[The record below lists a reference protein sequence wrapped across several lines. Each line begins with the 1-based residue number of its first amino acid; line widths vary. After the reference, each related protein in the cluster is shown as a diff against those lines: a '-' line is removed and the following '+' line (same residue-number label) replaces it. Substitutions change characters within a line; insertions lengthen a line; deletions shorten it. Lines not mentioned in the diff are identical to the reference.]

1 MRTLISGGTVLSAAG
16 AVQADVLID
25 GEQIAAIGTSLGP
38 ADQRIDAGGRYVL
51 PGAVDVHTHLELATP
66 NGVACD
72 DFATGTMAAAYG
84 GTTTIVDYAGHER
97 GESLLAGLGR
107 WQARAAGHAHIDYAF
122 HMMISEVNDQVLA
135 ELASLADAG
144 VTSIKIFMAYP
155 GVYMIDDAQICRI
168 LREARRHG
176 ILTAVHAE
184 NGTVIEELRREYVA
198 SGRTGPPYHAAS
210 RPASLEGEATGRLI
224 TLAELAGAPVYIAH
238 LSAAQ
243 ALAAVHAARDRGQ
256 RVYAETCPQY
266 LFLDEGLLSGQDGA
280 RYVCSPPLRT
290 AAAQQ
295 ALWQGLQRGDL
306 DVVATDHCPFTAA
319 QKARGAGDFTL
330 IPNGLHGVE
339 ERLVLLYQGVVAGRI
354 SLARW
359 VELSATGPAR
369 LFGLY
374 PRKGA
379 VLPGAD
385 ADLVVFD
392 PTAEQ
397 VLSAVAHHS
406 ATDYSVYEG
415 MAVRGRAE
423 LVMQR
428 GEVLVDADG
437 FHGTLGAGRFLRRS
451 TAALSDASQ
460 DAAWQTESLAFARRV
475 IVENCDEPSGDSDE
489 RHAHRSHR
497 P

>member
-1 MRTLISGGTVLSAAG
+1 MRTLISGGIVLSAAG

-25 GEQIAAIGTSLGP
+25 GEQIAAVGTSLGP
-38 ADQRIDAGGRYVL
+38 ADQGIDAAGRYVL
-51 PGAVDVHTHLELATP
+51 PGGVDVHTHMELATP

-72 DFATGTMAAAYG
+72 DFVTGTRAAACG

-97 GESLLAGLGR
+97 GESLLAGLAR
-107 WQARAAGHAHIDYAF
+107 WQARAAGNAHIDYAF

-135 ELASLADAG
+135 ELASLAGAG

-155 GVYMIDDAQICRI
+155 GVYMIDDAQIYRI
-168 LREARRHG
+168 LREAGRLG

-184 NGTVIEELRREYVA
+184 NGAVIEELRREYVTA
-198 SGRTGPPYHAAS
+198 GQTGPRYHAAS
-210 RPASLEGEATGRLI
+210 RPALLEGEATGRLI

-266 LFLDEGLLSGQDGA
+266 LFLDEGLLSGPDGA

-290 AAAQQ
+290 MTARQ
-295 ALWQGLQRGDL
+295 ALWRGLQRGDL

-319 QKARGAGDFTL
+319 QKARGERDFTL

-339 ERLVLLYQGVVAGRI
+339 ERLVLLYQGVLAGYI

-379 VLPGAD
+379 VVPGAD

-392 PTAEQ
+392 PAAEHM
-397 VLSAVAHHS
+397 LSAAAHHS
-406 ATDYSVYEG
+406 AADYSVYEG
-415 MAVRGRAE
+415 MAVRGRADV
-423 LVMQR
+423 VMQR

-437 FHGTLGAGRFLRRS
+437 FHGRLGAGQFLRRD
-451 TAALSDASQ
+451 LPQ
-460 DAAWQTESLAFARRV
+460 
-475 IVENCDEPSGDSDE
+475 P
-489 RHAHRSHR
+489 
-497 P
+497 

>member
-1 MRTLISGGTVLSAAG
+1 MRTLISGGIVLSAAG
-16 AVQADVLID
+16 PVQADLLID

-38 ADQRIDAGGRYVL
+38 ADQSIDAAGRYVL
-51 PGAVDVHTHLELATP
+51 PGGVDVHTHMELATP

-72 DFATGTMAAAYG
+72 DFVTGTRAAACG

-97 GESLLAGLGR
+97 GESVLAGLAR
-107 WQARAAGHAHIDYAF
+107 WQARAAGRAHIDYAF
-122 HMMISEVNDQVLA
+122 HMMISELTDQVLA
-135 ELASLADAG
+135 ELASLPDAG

-155 GVYMIDDAQICRI
+155 GVYMIDDAQIYRI
-168 LREARRHG
+168 LREAGRLG

-184 NGTVIEELRREYVA
+184 NGTVIEELRREYLA
-198 SGRTGPPYHAAS
+198 AGQTSPRYHAAS
-210 RPASLEGEATGRLI
+210 RPALLEGEATGRLI
-224 TLAELAGAPVYIAH
+224 ALAELAGAPVYIAH

-243 ALAAVHAARDRGQ
+243 ALTAVHAARDCGR

-266 LFLDEGLLSGQDGA
+266 LFLDECLLSDQDGH

-290 AAAQQ
+290 IAAQQ

-319 QKARGAGDFTL
+319 QKSRGERDFTL

-339 ERLVLLYQGVVAGRI
+339 ERLVLLYQGVITGRI

-379 VLPGAD
+379 LVPGAD

-392 PTAEQ
+392 PAAEHT
-397 VLSAVAHHS
+397 LSAATHHS

-415 MAVRGRAE
+415 LAVRGRVDI
-423 LVMQR
+423 VMQR
-428 GEVLVDADG
+428 GEVLVDGDG
-437 FHGTLGAGRFLRRS
+437 FHGNPGAGQFLRRD
-451 TAALSDASQ
+451 LPQ
-460 DAAWQTESLAFARRV
+460 V
-475 IVENCDEPSGDSDE
+475 
-489 RHAHRSHR
+489 
-497 P
+497 

>member
-1 MRTLISGGTVLSAAG
+1 MRTLISGGIVLSAAG
-16 AVQADVLID
+16 AVRADVLID
-25 GEQIAAIGTSLGP
+25 GERIAAVGTSVGP
-38 ADQRIDAGGRYVL
+38 ADRSIRAAGRYVL
-51 PGAVDVHTHLELATP
+51 PGGVDVHTHLDLATP
-66 NGVACD
+66 NGAACD
-72 DFATGTMAAAYG
+72 DFATGTRAAACG

-97 GESLLAGLGR
+97 GEPLLTGLAR
-107 WQARAAGHAHIDYAF
+107 WQAKAAGRAHIDYAF
-122 HMMISEVNDQVLA
+122 HMMISEVNDQVVA
-135 ELASLADAG
+135 ELASLPDAG

-155 GVYMIDDAQICRI
+155 GVYMIDDAQIYRI
-168 LREARRHG
+168 LRAAARLG

-184 NGTVIEELRREYVA
+184 NGMVIEELRREYVA
-198 SGRTGPPYHAAS
+198 AGQFGPRYHAES
-210 RPASLEGEATGRLI
+210 RPALVEGEATGRLI
-224 TLAELAGAPVYIAH
+224 TLAELAEAPVYIAH

-266 LFLDEGLLSGQDGA
+266 LFLDECLLSGPDGA

-290 AAAQQ
+290 KAARQ
-295 ALWQGLQRGDL
+295 ALWRGLRRGDL

-319 QKARGAGDFTL
+319 QKARGASNFTL

-354 SLARW
+354 SMARW

-379 VLPGAD
+379 VVPGAD

-392 PTAEQ
+392 PAAER
-397 VLSAVAHHS
+397 VLSAVTHHS

-423 LVMQR
+423 VVMQR
-428 GEVLVDADG
+428 GEVLVDGDG
-437 FHGTLGAGRFLRRS
+437 FHGSPGAGRFLRRS
-451 TAALSDASQ
+451 TAALLDACQNAGSQ
-460 DAAWQTESLAFARRV
+460 RENLPHAGRV
-475 IVENCDEPSGDSDE
+475 TVENCDEQSGD
-489 RHAHRSHR
+489 
-497 P
+497 